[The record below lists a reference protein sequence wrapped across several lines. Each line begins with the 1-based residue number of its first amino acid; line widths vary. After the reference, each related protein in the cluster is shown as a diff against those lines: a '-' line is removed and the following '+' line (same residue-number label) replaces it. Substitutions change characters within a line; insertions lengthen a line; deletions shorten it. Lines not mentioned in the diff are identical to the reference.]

1 MKFLQPAM
9 TPAQRL
15 DWLDMA
21 KGIGM
26 ILVVYGHSYGPSN
39 YYVYLIYICR
49 FFLFFPAF
57 FLTASRN
64 SEPIYIKNSQAYISP
79 LQGGTLLS

>member
-39 YYVYLIYICR
+39 YYVYLFHMPLFFILSG
-49 FFLFFPAF
+49 FLFNREQRF
-57 FLTASRN
+57 
-64 SEPIYIKNSQAYISP
+64 
-79 LQGGTLLS
+79 GTYFYKKFTGLYRSFSTGVWKT

>member
-26 ILVVYGHSYGPSN
+26 ILVVYGHSYGPDN
-39 YYVYLIYICR
+39 YYVYLFHMPL
-49 FFLFFPAF
+49 FFILFPAF
-57 FLTASRN
+57 FLAASRN
-64 SEPIYIKNSQAYISP
+64 SEHIFIKNSQAYISP
-79 LQGGTLLS
+79 LQGGTLS

>member
-26 ILVVYGHSYGPSN
+26 ILVVYGHSYGPEQLLCLSFS
-39 YYVYLIYICR
+39 YA
-49 FFLFFPAF
+49 AF
-57 FLTASRN
+57 FYSFR
-64 SEPIYIKNSQAYISP
+64 
-79 LQGGTLLS
+79 LSF

>member
-39 YYVYLIYICR
+39 YYVYL
-49 FFLFFPAF
+49 FHMPLFLFFPAF
-57 FLTASRN
+57 FLTVSRS
-64 SEPIYIKNSQAYISP
+64 SERIFIKNLQAYISP
-79 LQGGTLLS
+79 LQGGTLL